1 MPYAPGV
8 NSEEGAALSGPG
20 PGGQRNQDFV
30 MRAKK
35 YLSGGTVRFPFLPD
49 LGGSCGIALFAC
61 V

>member
-8 NSEEGAALSGPG
+8 NSEEGASLSGSG

-35 YLSGGTVRFPFLPD
+35 
-49 LGGSCGIALFAC
+49 
-61 V
+61 